1 MSKKNL
7 LIILIA
13 ISALPQLCEQIY
25 ATTLANLAK
34 NFSVLEGEA
43 GWTVSSFLIGFAL
56 GMFFWGNQAD
66 GLGRRPSVLIGMS
79 MYLLGSI
86 FCLFSTSLAQLLIS
100 RFIQGFGGSTSSIIV
115 QTMARDSFQSHE
127 RGKAFSLVSFCHS
140 SLPAIGPP
148 VAGYFCEW
156 IGWPFVFLIA
166 LVLGGPIIGISY
178 RYLPETLNSAS
189 KTPQS
194 VIDSWVSFF
203 KNKKCFFISLIIGV
217 SNGLLYSYY
226 AKCSFYFTQFLN
238 LAPHQFGYF
247 GFLTAGG
254 SMLGAAISHL
264 LNKRKVNQSFIILIG
279 CSLMFFGA
287 ALLTLSRFVD
297 GSSILFFGSFSLILS
312 MMGFNMAIPNCLSL
326 ALEDFRDLLGRIGA
340 VLGFFYYSVIAVIT
354 FFISFIQQKS
364 GIELPLILIS
374 LSSLNLVFY
383 YFGFKSQ
390 DAKVS
395 LSE

>member
-1 MSKKNL
+1 MSKRTL

-34 NFSVLEGEA
+34 DFSVLEEEA
-43 GWTVSSFLIGFAL
+43 GWTISSFLIGFSL

-66 GLGRRPSVLIGMS
+66 TLGRRPSVLIGMS
-79 MYLLGSI
+79 MYLLGSV
-86 FCLFSTSLAQLLIS
+86 FCLFSTSLAQLLVS

-115 QTMARDSFQSHE
+115 QTIARDSFQNHE

-148 VAGYFCEW
+148 LAGYFCEW
-156 IGWPFVFLIA
+156 FGWPFVFLIA
-166 LVLGGPIIGISY
+166 LILGGPIIGISY
-178 RYLPETLNSAS
+178 KYLPETLNSTS

-194 VIDSWVSFF
+194 LTGLWISFF

-238 LAPHQFGYF
+238 LVPHQFGYF

-254 SMLGAAISHL
+254 SMVGAATSHL
-264 LNKRKVNQSFIILIG
+264 LNKRKMNQSSIILIG
-279 CSLMFFGA
+279 CSLMFSGA
-287 ALLTLSRFVD
+287 ALLMLSRFID
-297 GSSILFFGSFSLILS
+297 SSLILFFSSFSLILS
-312 MMGFNMAIPNCLSL
+312 MMGFNMTVPNCLSL
-326 ALEDFRDLLGRIGA
+326 ALEDFRDLLGKIGA
-340 VLGFFYYSVIAVIT
+340 ILGFFYYIIIAIIT
-354 FFISFIQQKS
+354 FFISFVQQKS
-364 GIELPLILIS
+364 GLELPFILIS
-374 LSSLNLVFY
+374 LSSLNLVLY

-390 DAKVS
+390 DVKAS